1 MLLVLDQE
9 YNEVIDKIIK
19 PELYKAF
26 GHLIV
31 EVGKIPDVESAESLI
46 IQKASQTKKELT
58 NLIDSLEQ
66 HAIRRIK
73 TKEEPGS
80 QSVAIP
86 EEI

>member
-31 EVGKIPDVESAESLI
+31 ETGKIPDVESAESLI

-58 NLIDSLEQ
+58 DLIDSLEQ

-73 TKEEPGS
+73 EKEEPGC

-86 EEI
+86 EEM